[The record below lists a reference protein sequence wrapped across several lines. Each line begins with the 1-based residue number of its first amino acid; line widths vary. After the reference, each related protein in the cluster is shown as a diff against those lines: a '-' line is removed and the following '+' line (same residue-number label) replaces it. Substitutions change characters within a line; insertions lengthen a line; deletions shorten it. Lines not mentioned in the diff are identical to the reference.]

1 MNLII
6 ELPILVGSQS
16 PIPLLAPKTFPL
28 DLKTRYPVSRLIL
41 SCFQLGSM
49 YDLTCNRTG
58 CDRLEI
64 VKNEGKLESG
74 LVDVRCVVI
83 G

>member
-1 MNLII
+1 MRFISSLCAGVRDKMNLII

-28 DLKTRYPVSRLIL
+28 DFKTRYPVSRLIL
-41 SCFQLGSM
+41 SFL
-49 YDLTCNRTG
+49 
-58 CDRLEI
+58 RLEI